1 MNLRIA
7 LVLLISGLG
16 MTTQPSLADPIT
28 FTISLIDVPGSA
40 GTTAIGINNASQIVG
55 SYADSKGQEHGFL
68 DTNGTFTTLDFPGS
82 TFTEA
87 TSINNVGQ
95 IVGSYSGGTFL
106 YQNGTYTPLNLPFP
120 IGSKLAINDVGQT
133 AGTSRDLRAFLY
145 ANGQV
150 TFLPPYN
157 SISSPYSF
165 AYGINN
171 AGAIVGVRDFN
182 GIRFSLRLREWLV
195 RWYRRRYVDRLW
207 HQQRW
212 RYPDS

>member
-1 MNLRIA
+1 MNLRAA

-16 MTTQPSLADPIT
+16 ITTQPSLADPLN
-28 FTISLIDVPGSA
+28 FTVTLIDVPGSRS
-40 GTTAIGINNASQIVG
+40 TTAFGINNAGQIVG
-55 SYADSKGQEHGFL
+55 TYTDSAGNEHGFL

-82 TFTEA
+82 TGTA
-87 TSINNVGQ
+87 AYGINNVGQ